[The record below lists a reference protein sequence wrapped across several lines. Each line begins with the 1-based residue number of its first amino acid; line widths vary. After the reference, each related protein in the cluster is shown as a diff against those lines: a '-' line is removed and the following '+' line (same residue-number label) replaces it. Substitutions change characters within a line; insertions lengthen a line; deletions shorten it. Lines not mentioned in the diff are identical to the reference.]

1 MPKTIVIA
9 DDHPL
14 FLMGLRVSIEQLG
27 GFRILGE
34 ANNVDELYHLLE
46 ASPPDILITD
56 FSMPGQKHMDGVR
69 LIRNIRTRFPFMP
82 VVVITIL
89 ANPGLIDA
97 LYKYGVYKVINKQSI
112 SSELSK
118 TLNVL
123 GSFGTT
129 KKTRNTHIRN
139 VNSSSR
145 TKSKPGMDTLSPRE
159 YEVMRLLAEGYSIT
173 QIAEMQNRSKQTI
186 SSQKKSGMTKLG
198 VTSDAEFFEF
208 IITTGL

>member
-1 MPKTIVIA
+1 MPKSIVIA

-14 FLMGLRVSIEQLG
+14 FLMGLRVSIGQLG
-27 GFRILGE
+27 GFKVVGE
-34 ANNVDELYHLLE
+34 ASTVDDLHHLLE
-46 ASPPDILITD
+46 MTKPDILITD
-56 FSMPGQKHMDGVR
+56 FSMPGNKHMDGVR
-69 LIRNIRTRFPFMP
+69 LIRTIRSRYPFMP

-118 TLNVL
+118 TLNLL
-123 GSFGTT
+123 GSFGAT
-129 KKTRNTHIRN
+129 KLTRDNHR
-139 VNSSSR
+139 
-145 TKSKPGMDTLSPRE
+145 KSKILSKNKSKSGIETLSPRE
-159 YEVMRLLAEGYSIT
+159 YEVMRLLAEGYNIT

-186 SSQKKSGMTKLG
+186 SSQKKSGMVKLG

>member
-1 MPKTIVIA
+1 M
-9 DDHPL
+9 
-14 FLMGLRVSIEQLG
+14 G
-27 GFRILGE
+27 GFRVLGE
-34 ANNVDELYHLLE
+34 ATTVDDLHQLLE
-46 ASPPDILITD
+46 LSQPDILITD
-56 FSMPGQKHMDGVR
+56 FSMPGHKHMDGVR
-69 LIRNIRTRFPFMP
+69 LIRNIRSRFPFMP

-89 ANPGLIDA
+89 SNPGLIDA

-123 GSFGTT
+123 GSFGAT
-129 KKTRNTHIRN
+129 KTRTGHIRN
-139 VNSSSR
+139 TSTTSR
-145 TKSKPGMDTLSPRE
+145 DNNKPKIDTLSPRE

-186 SSQKKSGMTKLG
+186 SSQKKSGMSKLG